1 MEKIGLFFKDK
12 RRKKRIKA
20 TEIADAL
27 NLSKTQIS
35 RYETERNTPPIP
47 IIIKISKMLEFNI
60 NEIYPTENNT
70 KTDGKNLG
78 EKIKTLRDEKKLT
91 QQELAK
97 NIKTTTAKIGNYERN
112 ESYPTIYT
120 LIDIAIA
127 LDTSLENLLENEIRE
142 CTTKALILF

>member
-1 MEKIGLFFKDK
+1 MKKIGLFLKEK
-12 RRKKRIKA
+12 RQKKRIKA
-20 TEIADAL
+20 AEIADAL

-35 RYETERNTPPIP
+35 RYETNRSTPPLQ
-47 IIIKISKMLEFNI
+47 IIIELSKMLEFNI

-70 KTDGKNLG
+70 KTGGKNLG

-91 QQELAK
+91 QQELAENVNKSNAQISLYEK
-97 NIKTTTAKIGNYERN
+97 NEA
-112 ESYPTIYT
+112 YPKIYT